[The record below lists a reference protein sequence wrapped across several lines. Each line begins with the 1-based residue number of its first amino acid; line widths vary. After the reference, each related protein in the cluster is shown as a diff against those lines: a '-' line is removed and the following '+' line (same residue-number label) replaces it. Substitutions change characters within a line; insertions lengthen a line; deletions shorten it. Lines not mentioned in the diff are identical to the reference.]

1 MTYNNYATIYQCNH
15 KNACQAL
22 FYQGVTIGEIMT
34 TNDIAVLEQSLTQA
48 SPSEAGKI
56 WTNVAGNRTLAI
68 SVHNLLT
75 HQQRIDLAEKLTRA
89 EEGQKIKGNDI
100 NHLV

>member
-1 MTYNNYATIYQCNH
+1 
-15 KNACQAL
+15 
-22 FYQGVTIGEIMT
+22 MT
-34 TNDIAVLEQSLTQA
+34 TNDIATLAQTLTQA
-48 SPSEAGKI
+48 DPTEAAKI

-68 SVHNLLT
+68 SVHSMLT

-89 EEGQKIKGNDI
+89 EKGQNLKGNDI